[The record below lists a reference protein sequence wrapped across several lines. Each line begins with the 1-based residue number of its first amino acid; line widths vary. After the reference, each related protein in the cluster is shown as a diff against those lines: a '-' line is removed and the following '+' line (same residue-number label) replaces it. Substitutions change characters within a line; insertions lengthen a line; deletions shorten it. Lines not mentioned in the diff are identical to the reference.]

1 MTCYKVTELEIVTK
15 QSRKQHDGRVLKCE
29 TFANRAVNK
38 KIIIKPVSDSDFISV
53 VQPMLFIVF
62 VSCGKGASEE
72 GEGRVGRVGIKVK
85 KITLHFD
92 SLKSSLITQFICSS
106 CFIHFRCTWNSAK
119 S

>member
-1 MTCYKVTELEIVTK
+1 MKPSQTELSI
-15 QSRKQHDGRVLKCE
+15 
-29 TFANRAVNK
+29 K

-85 KITLHFD
+85 KITFHFD
-92 SLKSSLITQFICSS
+92 SFKSSLITQFISSS
-106 CFIHFRCTWNSAK
+106 CFFHFRCIWNTAK

>member
-1 MTCYKVTELEIVTK
+1 MKPLQTELSI
-15 QSRKQHDGRVLKCE
+15 
-29 TFANRAVNK
+29 K

-72 GEGRVGRVGIKVK
+72 GEGRVGRVGVKVK
-85 KITLHFD
+85 KIILHFD
-92 SLKSSLITQFICSS
+92 SFKSSLITQFISSS